1 MRSSD
6 WSSDV
11 CSSDL
16 DEWRALAPKRTG
28 AVAARERE
36 SSVTTPFGPGR
47 AGTVL
52 SRGPGDP
59 EIAGSGKGGHCGGQ
73 TVGTGGGTEDRAMR
87 SEEPTSELQSLM
99 RITYAVFCL
108 TNKHIFSSRPHD

>member
-59 EIAGSGKGGHCGGQ
+59 EIAGSGKGGHRGGQ
-73 TVGTGGGTEDRAMR
+73 TVGTGGGTEDRALR
-87 SEEPTSELQSLM
+87 ARCPGQTRIVALTTSSGSGK
-99 RITYAVFCL
+99 AG
-108 TNKHIFSSRPHD
+108 SGRPGECRTQQ